1 MGAPFVSVSILGLLL
16 SGSRLRAAAGALFPP
31 KGEEEKQCEIEA
43 KGHLAAQ
50 STSRCLPVRHD
61 GRLMRSPRAP
71 APRRSRWPFLS
82 LIPLGLGAWAPIY
95 AGRRAGRPRWMAF
108 GAIWTI
114 AVIAGF
120 VLSSSETGGTGG
132 GLILFG
138 WVAGAVYSF
147 SVRREYEEIIRARGP
162 SHAPGAAGGSGRAA

>member
-1 MGAPFVSVSILGLLL
+1 
-16 SGSRLRAAAGALFPP
+16 
-31 KGEEEKQCEIEA
+31 
-43 KGHLAAQ
+43 
-50 STSRCLPVRHD
+50 
-61 GRLMRSPRAP
+61 MRSARTP

-95 AGRRAGRPRWMAF
+95 AGRRAGRPRWVAF
-108 GAIWTI
+108 GAVWTI

-120 VLSSSETGGTGG
+120 VLSSSDTGGTGG

-147 SVRREYEEIIRARGP
+147 SVRREYEEIIQARAPSHPPERARGSGP
-162 SHAPGAAGGSGRAA
+162 AG